1 MKKRFLSLAL
11 MLVFGIS
18 MGLIS
23 KYLDYNTQILGNM
36 FSETGIW
43 VLICVI
49 ISVNSRDGLSA
60 AANILPFC
68 LGMLISYYIATI
80 WTGGLYL
87 KSIAFG
93 WTVAAFLAAPAS
105 YIVRVSKSGEGF
117 GATVSTLVLLGN
129 ICLHILLFQRFHIYD
144 IFINAAL
151 IYFLFIYKKAYTKE

>member
-1 MKKRFLSLAL
+1 MSLAL
-11 MLVFGIS
+11 MLIFGIF

-60 AANILPFC
+60 AMNILPFC
-68 LGMLISYYIATI
+68 FGMLVSYYIATI
-80 WTGGLYL
+80 RTGGVYL
-87 KSIAFG
+87 KSIAFL

-105 YIVRVSKSGEGF
+105 YIVRVSKSDGGF
-117 GATVSTLVLLGN
+117 GAAVATLVLLGN
-129 ICLHILLFQRFHIYD
+129 ICLHALLFQKFHIYD

-151 IYFLFIYKKAYTKE
+151 IYFLFIYKKDYTKE